1 MAQHR
6 AWDLYICKH
15 NRRTSTAQARWYLRQ
30 VGTGVFD
37 LGAAVIRVS
46 DSDEAEH
53 GVGRAAESLVVNV
66 IGGTISPSCARKT
79 RARMHART
87 HPEGR
92 RARARDAISKNT

>member
-1 MAQHR
+1 MQAQPAR
-6 AWDLYICKH
+6 KH
-15 NRRTSTAQARWYLRQ
+15 GASTAQARWSVRQ

-37 LGAAVIRVS
+37 LGAAVVRVT

-66 IGGTISPSCARKT
+66 IGGTVSPSCARKT
-79 RARMHART
+79 RARTHAST

-92 RARARDAISKNT
+92 RARARDAISKTTRGMDL